1 MGDWI
6 RLLANIAFRLIWI
19 EWLHDGADEEES
31 AVPLTPATPK
41 TNTSTEIDPHN
52 ELKRSMT
59 ASSEPETV
67 TDKIQSERNT
77 VFSAAS
83 DWLPWIFSL
92 EFMQGLFH
100 NAADAHNGAN
110 DNVILM
116 RKKAQS
122 VRHPKGDRAGP
133 SGESTEYRPHGGGY
147 ERV

>member
-1 MGDWI
+1 M
-6 RLLANIAFRLIWI
+6 ANIAFRLIWV
-19 EWLHDGADEEES
+19 EWLHDGADEEEV
-31 AVPLTPATPK
+31 AVPLTPTTPK
-41 TNTSTEIDPHN
+41 TNTSTEMDPDL
-52 ELKRSMT
+52 ELEKRMAT
-59 ASSEPETV
+59 TSEPETI
-67 TDKIQSERNT
+67 TDKMQSGRNV

-92 EFMQGLFH
+92 EFMHGLIH

-133 SGESTEYRPHGGGY
+133 SGESTEYRPHGGCY
-147 ERV
+147 EPV